1 MTKVVYP
8 GTFDPITKGHL
19 DILVRAA
26 QVFDQVTLLVLSNL
40 QKKSLFSLEERVR
53 LAKSAIEE
61 SNAPSNIIVD
71 SYEGSRFIIWKSM
84 V

>member
-61 SNAPSNIIVD
+61 SNAPATLS
-71 SYEGSRFIIWKSM
+71 
-84 V
+84 

>member
-26 QVFDQVTLLVLSNL
+26 QVFDQVTLLVLSNF
-40 QKKSLFSLEERVR
+40 QKKSLFSLEETR
-53 LAKSAIEE
+53 
-61 SNAPSNIIVD
+61 
-71 SYEGSRFIIWKSM
+71 
-84 V
+84 